1 MKIYI
6 KYRFSLNFN
15 NLNNS
20 NDIILVLEYFQL
32 IKILIPYNFIT
43 LWNFS
48 LQFSTF
54 FTIEQYG
61 VISSDYN
68 ACRKTV
74 Q

>member
-48 LQFSTF
+48 LQF
-54 FTIEQYG
+54 
-61 VISSDYN
+61 
-68 ACRKTV
+68 
-74 Q
+74 